1 MSSLKSRCCLKTLT
15 RPSIVLI
22 RTGVY
27 LYSTFTKREI
37 VEERDLAFECRQ
49 FPRSSGY
56 PEDPATRQIM
66 SYSESRGD
74 NYDILQGTA
83 MGRPSKIQVEIGNYS
98 LEGTIPN
105 PSLKISYTGLV
116 VFDAVSF
123 SDLA

>member
-1 MSSLKSRCCLKTLT
+1 M
-15 RPSIVLI
+15 I

-56 PEDPATRQIM
+56 PEDPATGIAAGALASSFHKRQIM
-66 SYSESRGD
+66 CYSKSRGD
-74 NYDILQGTA
+74 SYYDILQGTA
-83 MGRPSKIQVEIGNYS
+83 MGRPSKIQVEIGSYS
-98 LEGTIPN
+98 LEGTTPN
-105 PSLKISYTGLV
+105 PSLKVSYTGLV

>member
-1 MSSLKSRCCLKTLT
+1 M
-15 RPSIVLI
+15 I

-27 LYSTFTKREI
+27 LYSSFTKREI

-56 PEDPATRQIM
+56 PEDPATGIAAGALASSFHKRQIM
-66 SYSESRGD
+66 SHSESRGD
-74 NYDILQGTA
+74 SYYDIYRATA
-83 MGRPSKIQVEIGNYS
+83 MGQPSQIQVEIGSYS
-98 LEGTIPN
+98 LEGTTPN
-105 PSLKISYTGLV
+105 PSLKVSYTGLV